1 MPYTV
6 PFKAE
11 PSVDILSPP
20 VVRNESN
27 TFVCCRITSYARS
40 LKDIP
45 VISYN
50 SHHVL
55 PTMSIYIGQGGIV
68 MIFLQLTMGIIAAL
82 FIWGVHQADVS
93 SHAVGHRNYTSHQ
106 FYYSRSTFVHK
117 RPHVYFDWNAGNF
130 RPALCHRS
138 IQVLMAQAI
147 LPDKLAELEQP
158 ILSAPAHPHKWG
170 NQTNEWPGAWGP
182 RLI

>member
-6 PFKAE
+6 PFNAE

-27 TFVCCRITSYARS
+27 TFVCCWITSYARS

-82 FIWGVHQADVS
+82 FIWGFIKLTFQAMLWVIGITLVIS
-93 SHAVGHRNYTSHQ
+93 
-106 FYYSRSTFVHK
+106 F
-117 RPHVYFDWNAGNF
+117 
-130 RPALCHRS
+130 
-138 IQVLMAQAI
+138 II
-147 LPDKLAELEQP
+147 
-158 ILSAPAHPHKWG
+158 
-170 NQTNEWPGAWGP
+170 PGALLFISGLMFI
-182 RLI
+182 LIGMLATLGLLYVIGAFRS